1 MSNTVHYING
11 CAWASGDIQ
20 MADTNQT
27 ENWNEVTCRHCLNKR
42 HRSRVMSDKTYYKR
56 YVLPLI
62 RKENKYVK

>member
-1 MSNTVHYING
+1 MNNTVHYING

-27 ENWNEVTCRHCLNKR
+27 ENWKEVTCKHCLNKKYG
-42 HRSRVMSDKTYYKR
+42 SRVMSDKTYYKR

-62 RKENKYVK
+62 RKEK